1 MVLCYTILVILCVEV
16 IIIKSHFGKV
26 FGICAGVTGGVLLGV
41 FVHLAFLALLPIG
54 ICLGFVFDR
63 KTTKGEQ

>member
-1 MVLCYTILVILCVEV
+1 MSLCYVVILRVGV

-26 FGICAGVTGGVLLGV
+26 FGICAGVTGGVLLGI

-54 ICLGFVFDR
+54 ICIGFVVDLKFAKD
-63 KTTKGEQ
+63 KA